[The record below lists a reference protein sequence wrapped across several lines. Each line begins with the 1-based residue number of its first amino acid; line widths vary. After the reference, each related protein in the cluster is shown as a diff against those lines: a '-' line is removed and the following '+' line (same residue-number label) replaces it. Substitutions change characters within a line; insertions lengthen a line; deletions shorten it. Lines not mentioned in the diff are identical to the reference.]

1 MSMFPGMPYGGP
13 VNRGPM
19 KPQMPRPMDYG
30 HPLGGS
36 TGGNG
41 FSQPRPQ
48 AHIPENGPSLGGGT
62 GPMQPRPGAGDPR
75 MMLAQQYARH
85 MQQQQQAKLQV
96 PRSHR
101 Y

>member
-1 MSMFPGMPYGGP
+1 
-13 VNRGPM
+13 
-19 KPQMPRPMDYG
+19 
-30 HPLGGS
+30 
-36 TGGNG
+36 
-41 FSQPRPQ
+41 
-48 AHIPENGPSLGGGT
+48 LGGGT